1 MKRRKVIVVT
11 GATKGIGKAIVKK
24 LASENYNVVLFGRD
38 KNKLVK
44 LKQRLKKMNS
54 DSLLFSGDVSDEK
67 FVKKSMSKVLK
78 YYGKIDGVINN
89 AGVAY
94 FENFVDSNLQQ
105 FKTQIDTNV
114 IGVYNFCKVAIPT
127 MIKQKDGA
135 IINIVSM
142 SGKNGFVTGTMYVAT
157 KHAVMGFS
165 KSLLLEVR
173 KHNVKV
179 ITICPGSVETDMISN
194 APFRKDNVEYLKPN
208 DVAEVVLTALK
219 MPRRALVSD
228 LEIRPTNI

>member
-1 MKRRKVIVVT
+1 LKRRKVIVVT

-142 SGKNGFVTGTMYVAT
+142 SGKNGFVTGTMYAAT

-179 ITICPGSVETDMISN
+179 ITICPGSVETDMIANS
-194 APFRKDNVEYLKPN
+194 PFHKDNVQYLKPN

-219 MPRRALVSD
+219 MPPRALVSD